1 MKSIIEKLSDV
12 LSDEEWDLLYK
23 EVRSKILNDLLR
35 EKYVK
40 MILDSENN
48 KKIYKILNDSK

>member
-12 LSDEEWDLLYK
+12 ISDEEWDLLYK
-23 EVRSKILNDLLR
+23 EVRNKILNDLLR

>member
-12 LSDEEWDLLYK
+12 ISDEEWDLLYK

>member
-1 MKSIIEKLSDV
+1 MESIIEKLSDV
-12 LSDEEWDLLYK
+12 ISDEEWDLLYK
-23 EVRSKILNDLLR
+23 EVRNKILNDLLR

>member
-1 MKSIIEKLSDV
+1 MKSIIKKLSDV
-12 LSDEEWDLLYK
+12 ISDEEWDLLYK
-23 EVRSKILNDLLR
+23 EVRNKILNDLLR

>member
-12 LSDEEWDLLYK
+12 ISDEEWDLLYN
-23 EVRSKILNDLLR
+23 EVRNKILNELLR

-40 MILDSENN
+40 MILDSEET
-48 KKIYKILNDSK
+48 KRIFKILNDSK

>member
-1 MKSIIEKLSDV
+1 MKSIIKKLSDV
-12 LSDEEWDLLYK
+12 ISDEEWDLLYK
-23 EVRSKILNDLLR
+23 EVRNKILNDLLR

-48 KKIYKILNDSK
+48 KKIHKILNDSK